1 MMRLVKLLRRVSDA
15 LLQIERIVL
24 IALIGGVALFV
35 LMNVTFRLFNVT
47 LAWADELAILSMTMA
62 AFVGASLMLRTRTDP
77 AMLILHEVLSG
88 PAIRRLR
95 VAVSVLAACFGMF
108 LFWLCWRW
116 FNLPALMVAGFDVG
130 EFEMSTFNFLYT
142 EVTPVMGLQYFW
154 FFLIMPWFAMT
165 LTVHALTN
173 LIEDLGLIEP
183 RPLAQEFTRS
193 EG

>member
-1 MMRLVKLLRRVSDA
+1 MMRLVKLLRLASDA
-15 LLQIERIVL
+15 LMQIERIVL
-24 IALIGGVALFV
+24 MLLIAGVALFV

-62 AFVGASLMLRTRTDP
+62 GFVGASLMSRARTDP
-77 AMLILHEVLSG
+77 AVLILHELLSR
-88 PAIRRLR
+88 PAVRRLR
-95 VAVSVLAACFGMF
+95 FAISVLAAGFGMF

-116 FNLPALMVAGFDVG
+116 FNLPALMAAGFDVG

-142 EVTPVMGLQYFW
+142 EVTPVMGMRYFW
-154 FFLIMPWFAMT
+154 FFLIMPWFALT

-173 LIEDLGLIEP
+173 MVEDLGLIEP
-183 RPLAQEFTRS
+183 RPSAQGYARS